1 MTKERVIEILQLN
14 TSYFPFTYS
23 SAIYYG
29 ADLKVQ
35 QVVKENELNDEWK
48 AKYKIY
54 YNQISNLFN
63 EETYFIVG
71 YFYEVIN
78 PHNFSQLPND
88 IKRTIKGFPK
98 YPCVLAATNRNSWIR
113 IDSPSIELKIL
124 STKGIAVVLDI
135 SKVKYETS
143 EDIEP
148 QDIFITDK

>member
-1 MTKERVIEILQLN
+1 MEILQLN

-23 SAIYYG
+23 SDIYYG
-29 ADLKVQ
+29 AELKVQ
-35 QVVKENELNDEWK
+35 QVVKENELSAEWRN
-48 AKYKIY
+48 KYKIY

-63 EETYFIVG
+63 KETYFIVG

-78 PHNFSQLPND
+78 PYNFNQLPND

-113 IDSPSIELKIL
+113 IDSPSLELKIL
-124 STKGIAVVLDI
+124 SKKGINVILDI
-135 SKVKYETS
+135 NNIIYNKD
-143 EDIEP
+143 EDVEP